1 MFRLALCTAAL
12 ASLAPLFVASGA
24 LSSAAKAADPST
36 LTFEQA
42 AAPTTRKAVPST
54 GDFLARVTA
63 ENRFAIDSGELAL
76 KKSQSPAVLAFAK
89 MMVADHS
96 DAVAKLQQIL
106 GEAMLSSGPDA
117 LDARHRVV
125 LDDLATRN
133 GADFDKA
140 YLDAEIKAHTRAV
153 ALFQSYADGGDNAR
167 LKQFA
172 EELLPVLKKHLEQ
185 VAQVRP

>member
-1 MFRLALCTAAL
+1 MSKLALCTAAL
-12 ASLAPLFVASGA
+12 IALAPMVLSSGP
-24 LSSAAKAADPST
+24 LSSAALAADPSA

-42 AAPTTRKAVPST
+42 AAATARKDVPTT
-54 GDFLARVTA
+54 GDFLVRVTA

-89 MMVADHS
+89 MMVADHT
-96 DAVAKLQQIL
+96 DAAAKLQQIL

-140 YLDAEIKAHTRAV
+140 YLDAETKAHKRAV
-153 ALFQSYADGGDNAR
+153 ALFESYADGGDNAP

-172 EELLPVLKKHLEQ
+172 QELLPVLKKHLEQ
-185 VAQVRP
+185 IAQISG